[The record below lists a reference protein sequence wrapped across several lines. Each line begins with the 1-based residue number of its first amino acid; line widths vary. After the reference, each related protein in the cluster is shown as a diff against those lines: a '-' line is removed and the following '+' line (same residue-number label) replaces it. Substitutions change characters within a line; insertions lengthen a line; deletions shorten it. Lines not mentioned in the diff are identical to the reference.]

1 MPGLW
6 RVYYISNEFLSIVSV
21 KHDIPECIVA
31 NAMFLQ
37 DGEELL
43 FHSPI
48 DSTVVTLVDSGLD
61 IAICFA
67 DVDEFLQELWLEIRD
82 TKLEISV
89 LAVFNSSSLVRLWD
103 SNTFLNL
110 PALCKLSKVSACSL
124 NGVAMS
130 GKWMWSVLTCST
142 PIRCKLVLR
151 DFSIA
156 DLSNSPRWSGDKVRI
171 FVSMV
176 NPCEAAL
183 VSPISSSERPGEV
196 GGYLPAVSRWA
207 TLFSLR

>member
-1 MPGLW
+1 ML
-6 RVYYISNEFLSIVSV
+6 SV
-21 KHDIPECIVA
+21 KYEIPESIVA
-31 NAMFLQ
+31 NAVFLQ

-61 IAICFA
+61 IAIGFA
-67 DVDEFLQELWLEIRD
+67 DIDEFLQQLWLEIRD
-82 TKLEISV
+82 TKLEILV
-89 LAVFNSSSLVRLWD
+89 LAVLYSNDLDRSWG

-110 PALCKLSKVSACSL
+110 PALCKLSKVSACSS

-130 GKWMWSVLTCST
+130 GKWTWSVLTCST
-142 PIRCKLVLR
+142 PMRCKLVLR

-156 DLSNSPRWSGDKVRI
+156 GLVSSPRWSGDSVRI

-183 VSPISSSERPGEV
+183 LSPISSSERPGEV
-196 GGYLPAVSRWA
+196 GGYLPAVSRWVI
-207 TLFSLR
+207 LFSLR